1 MFPPPS
7 PRSSPLLSLH
17 LLSFLFISSSSL
29 LSALAGGASELYD
42 LVADPRE
49 LTNLF
54 GLPAVAGLQVRP
66 FYSPYS
72 SSAGLQVRPMY
83 PSLLPLLCRPAGP
96 PYVPLL
102 TTPPL
107 QAELSL
113 ALLEW
118 YVETADVTTL
128 TEDDRGLPPPPTN
141 PPFPWPPKAVRTP
154 QQ

>member
-1 MFPPPS
+1 MYACLHNNAGFYAPS
-7 PRSSPLLSLH
+7 PLSFLLSSPFSSSPLF
-17 LLSFLFISSSSL
+17 FLFISSSSL
-29 LSALAGGASELYD
+29 LSAGGASELYD

-66 FYSPYS
+66 I
-72 SSAGLQVRPMY
+72 Y

-102 TTPPL
+102 TTPLL

-154 QQ
+154 QK